1 MPNIDISIVTPV
13 FNEENNIEPFLSKI
27 YEILTK
33 LTNSYEIIFVMDPSS
48 DRTED
53 IIKSHALKNK
63 KVKLIK
69 LSRRFGQ
76 PSSTLAGIH
85 NSIGE
90 RVVVIDVDL
99 QDSPEVIL
107 EMNKKM
113 DQGYEVVF
121 AKRSSREGET
131 FFKRKISD
139 FGYWLI
145 NSLTEL
151 NIPKDVGD
159 FRMMSKK
166 VVDHLKKL
174 KEKHGFLRGL
184 VSYVGFK
191 QGEVIFNRL
200 PRKNDKSKYNKF
212 TGSLK
217 IGLNGLICFSEKPL
231 QILNLL
237 GLVILTMCFFLLLTI
252 FFHNIR
258 FFDILILLLF
268 GLVFI
273 SMGITGEYISR
284 IYEEVKD
291 RPQFIIDEK
300 INF

>member
-1 MPNIDISIVTPV
+1 MQNIDISVVIPV

-27 YEILTK
+27 KEILVMM
-33 LTNSYEIIFVMDPSS
+33 TNSYEIIFVMDPSS

-53 IIKSHALKNK
+53 VIKSYALKDK
-63 KVKLIK
+63 KIKLIK

-76 PSSTLAGIH
+76 PSATLAGIH
-85 NSIGE
+85 NSSGS
-90 RVVVIDVDL
+90 RVVIIDVDL
-99 QDSPEVIL
+99 QDPPEVII

-113 DQGYEVVF
+113 NQGFEVVF

-131 FFKRKISD
+131 FLKKKISD
-139 FGYWLI
+139 LGYWLI
-145 NSLTEL
+145 NSFTEL

-166 VVDHLKKL
+166 VVGHLKNL

-191 QGEVIFNRL
+191 QSEVIFDRL
-200 PRKNDKSKYNKF
+200 PRKNDKSKYNRF

-231 QILNLL
+231 QILNLI
-237 GLVILTMCFFLLLTI
+237 GIFIMTISFLLFI
-252 FFHNIR
+252 SMFFHSIR
-258 FFDILILLLF
+258 FFDLIILFLF
-268 GLVFI
+268 GLVFF
-273 SMGITGEYISR
+273 SLGITGEYISR